1 MTEKTRQTIL
11 EALEFS
17 KQIMLR
23 HLDGSTEKDDK
34 IIKEIV
40 KEINEAMDEVQNIR
54 G

>member
-1 MTEKTRQTIL
+1 MTPKTKQTIL

-23 HLDGSTEKDDK
+23 HLDGSTEEGDE

-40 KEINEAMDEVQNIR
+40 KDINLAMDEIQNCEV
-54 G
+54 